1 MPYVLWLVFWAA
13 ITLSD
18 HLGIAESLHK
28 YLVTLLLGVV
38 GLIGFVLMV
47 SAYTFLIEK
56 LGGKDSGWQSGLAFG
71 LVLGPYLVTRLIT

>member
-1 MPYVLWLVFWAA
+1 MPYVLWLVFWIA
-13 ITLSD
+13 ISLLDRVDLT
-18 HLGIAESLHK
+18 EFLHK
-28 YLVTLLLGVV
+28 YLISLLLGVV

-71 LVLGPYLVTRLIT
+71 LVLGPFLVTRLIT

>member
-1 MPYVLWLVFWAA
+1 MPYVLWLVFCAA

-47 SAYTFLIEK
+47 SAYTFLVEK
-56 LGGKDSGWQSGLAFG
+56 LGKDSGWQSGLAFG
-71 LVLGPYLVTRLIT
+71 LVFGPFVVMRLIG

>member
-1 MPYVLWLVFWAA
+1 MDLTEF
-13 ITLSD
+13 
-18 HLGIAESLHK
+18 LHK
-28 YLVTLLLGVV
+28 YLISLLLGVV

-71 LVLGPYLVTRLIT
+71 LVLGPFLVTRLIT

>member
-1 MPYVLWLVFWAA
+1 MPYVLWLVFWIA
-13 ITLSD
+13 ISLLDRVDLT
-18 HLGIAESLHK
+18 EFLHK
-28 YLVTLLLGVV
+28 YLITLLLGVV

-71 LVLGPYLVTRLIT
+71 LVLGPFLVTRLIT